1 MKKLWKS
8 GVALVLVCALMFTQ
22 FNTVNVFANTS
33 VQAEESET
41 KEQITVSVTVV
52 GDSVHGTEAHT
63 RFENW
68 LVNYKVT
75 VDKGAT
81 ADDAF
86 KKALESNGYS
96 YEKNSWNFYYSCG
109 YNLYIIYVLYFKKNA
124 VDLVA
129 IIAIIFL
136 MIANWG
142 VVLAVIGKFL
152 TILMPFIL
160 GFFFACFINPLVK
173 RVHSLLNRMKPG
185 KGAKIKKAFSVIIS
199 YVVVI
204 GVITVLLIYI
214 IPQIKESIGEL
225 GNTIQDGYQYMITH
239 QKELNE
245 KIPFIGLGGGI
256 EYIKEFAYK
265 KIMSN
270 GSEILPYVYHVSSSL
285 LTTSYNVLMGLV
297 ISIYI
302 ILDMKKLK
310 RSARKVVYALSPK
323 KKEQEVWQTMK
334 QCSHIFN
341 GFLIGKMIDSLIIG
355 ILCLIAMSILKL
367 PYALLLSL
375 IVCITN
381 MIPYFGPIIG
391 AIPGVMIYLFIDIR
405 YAFIFALM
413 ILILQQ
419 FDGLYLGP
427 KILGDQTGIKP
438 LWVIFGITVG
448 GAYFGVM
455 GMFLGVPVVA
465 VIMYLLQLFLDKKLK
480 KKNISTFDSK

>member
-1 MKKLWKS
+1 M
-8 GVALVLVCALMFTQ
+8 
-22 FNTVNVFANTS
+22 
-33 VQAEESET
+33 E
-41 KEQITVSVTVV
+41 
-52 GDSVHGTEAHT
+52 
-63 RFENW
+63 
-68 LVNYKVT
+68 
-75 VDKGAT
+75 
-81 ADDAF
+81 
-86 KKALESNGYS
+86 
-96 YEKNSWNFYYSCG
+96 
-109 YNLYIIYVLYFKKNA
+109 KKNKCLEILKTLVSNIWYIVA
-124 VDLVA
+124 LVA

-214 IPQIKESIGEL
+214 IPQIKASIGEL

>member
-1 MKKLWKS
+1 M
-8 GVALVLVCALMFTQ
+8 
-22 FNTVNVFANTS
+22 
-33 VQAEESET
+33 E
-41 KEQITVSVTVV
+41 
-52 GDSVHGTEAHT
+52 
-63 RFENW
+63 
-68 LVNYKVT
+68 
-75 VDKGAT
+75 
-81 ADDAF
+81 
-86 KKALESNGYS
+86 
-96 YEKNSWNFYYSCG
+96 
-109 YNLYIIYVLYFKKNA
+109 KKNKCLEILKTLVSNMWYIVA
-124 VDLVA
+124 LVA

-214 IPQIKESIGEL
+214 IPQIKASIGEL

-245 KIPFIGLGGGI
+245 KIPFIGIGGGI

-480 KKNISTFDSK
+480 KKDISTFDSK

>member
-1 MKKLWKS
+1 M
-8 GVALVLVCALMFTQ
+8 
-22 FNTVNVFANTS
+22 
-33 VQAEESET
+33 E
-41 KEQITVSVTVV
+41 
-52 GDSVHGTEAHT
+52 
-63 RFENW
+63 
-68 LVNYKVT
+68 
-75 VDKGAT
+75 
-81 ADDAF
+81 
-86 KKALESNGYS
+86 
-96 YEKNSWNFYYSCG
+96 
-109 YNLYIIYVLYFKKNA
+109 KKNKCLEILKTLVSNMWYIVA
-124 VDLVA
+124 LVA

-214 IPQIKESIGEL
+214 IPQIKASIGEL

-270 GSEILPYVYHVSSSL
+270 GSEIIPYVYHVSSSL
-285 LTTSYNVLMGLV
+285 LTMSYNVLMGLV

-323 KKEQEVWQTMK
+323 KKEQEVWETMK

>member
-1 MKKLWKS
+1 M
-8 GVALVLVCALMFTQ
+8 
-22 FNTVNVFANTS
+22 
-33 VQAEESET
+33 E
-41 KEQITVSVTVV
+41 
-52 GDSVHGTEAHT
+52 
-63 RFENW
+63 
-68 LVNYKVT
+68 
-75 VDKGAT
+75 
-81 ADDAF
+81 
-86 KKALESNGYS
+86 
-96 YEKNSWNFYYSCG
+96 
-109 YNLYIIYVLYFKKNA
+109 KKNKCLEILKTLVSNMWYIVA
-124 VDLVA
+124 LVA

-214 IPQIKESIGEL
+214 IPQIKASIGEL

-270 GSEILPYVYHVSSSL
+270 GSEIIPYVYHVSSSL

-323 KKEQEVWQTMK
+323 KKEQEVWETMK

-455 GMFLGVPVVA
+455 GMFLGVPIVA

>member
-1 MKKLWKS
+1 MEKKSKCLEILKTLVSNMWYI
-8 GVALVLVCALMFTQ
+8 VA
-22 FNTVNVFANTS
+22 
-33 VQAEESET
+33 
-41 KEQITVSVTVV
+41 
-52 GDSVHGTEAHT
+52 
-63 RFENW
+63 
-68 LVNYKVT
+68 
-75 VDKGAT
+75 
-81 ADDAF
+81 
-86 KKALESNGYS
+86 
-96 YEKNSWNFYYSCG
+96 
-109 YNLYIIYVLYFKKNA
+109 
-124 VDLVA
+124 LVA

-173 RVHSLLNRMKPG
+173 RVHSLLNRIKPG

-214 IPQIKESIGEL
+214 IPQIKASIGEL

-270 GSEILPYVYHVSSSL
+270 SSEILPYVYHVSSSL

-323 KKEQEVWQTMK
+323 KKEQEVWETMK

-427 KILGDQTGIKP
+427 KILGDQMGIKP

-480 KKNISTFDSK
+480 RKNISTFDSK

>member
-1 MKKLWKS
+1 M
-8 GVALVLVCALMFTQ
+8 
-22 FNTVNVFANTS
+22 
-33 VQAEESET
+33 E
-41 KEQITVSVTVV
+41 
-52 GDSVHGTEAHT
+52 
-63 RFENW
+63 
-68 LVNYKVT
+68 
-75 VDKGAT
+75 
-81 ADDAF
+81 
-86 KKALESNGYS
+86 
-96 YEKNSWNFYYSCG
+96 
-109 YNLYIIYVLYFKKNA
+109 KKNKCLEILKTLVSNMWYIVA
-124 VDLVA
+124 LVA

-214 IPQIKESIGEL
+214 IPQIKASIGEL

-270 GSEILPYVYHVSSSL
+270 GSEIIPYVYHVSSSL
-285 LTTSYNVLMGLV
+285 LTMSYNVLMGLV

-323 KKEQEVWQTMK
+323 KKEQEVWETIK

>member
-1 MKKLWKS
+1 M
-8 GVALVLVCALMFTQ
+8 
-22 FNTVNVFANTS
+22 
-33 VQAEESET
+33 E
-41 KEQITVSVTVV
+41 
-52 GDSVHGTEAHT
+52 
-63 RFENW
+63 
-68 LVNYKVT
+68 
-75 VDKGAT
+75 
-81 ADDAF
+81 
-86 KKALESNGYS
+86 
-96 YEKNSWNFYYSCG
+96 
-109 YNLYIIYVLYFKKNA
+109 KKNKCLEILKTLVSNMWYIVA
-124 VDLVA
+124 LVA

-173 RVHSLLNRMKPG
+173 RVHSLLNRIKPG

-199 YVVVI
+199 YVIVI

-214 IPQIKESIGEL
+214 IPQIKASIGEL

-323 KKEQEVWQTMK
+323 KKEQEVWETMK

>member
-1 MKKLWKS
+1 M
-8 GVALVLVCALMFTQ
+8 
-22 FNTVNVFANTS
+22 
-33 VQAEESET
+33 E
-41 KEQITVSVTVV
+41 
-52 GDSVHGTEAHT
+52 
-63 RFENW
+63 
-68 LVNYKVT
+68 
-75 VDKGAT
+75 
-81 ADDAF
+81 
-86 KKALESNGYS
+86 
-96 YEKNSWNFYYSCG
+96 
-109 YNLYIIYVLYFKKNA
+109 KKNKCLEILKTLVSNMWYIVA
-124 VDLVA
+124 LVA

-214 IPQIKESIGEL
+214 IPQIKASIGEL

-270 GSEILPYVYHVSSSL
+270 GSEILSYVYHVSSSL

>member
-1 MKKLWKS
+1 M
-8 GVALVLVCALMFTQ
+8 
-22 FNTVNVFANTS
+22 
-33 VQAEESET
+33 E
-41 KEQITVSVTVV
+41 
-52 GDSVHGTEAHT
+52 
-63 RFENW
+63 
-68 LVNYKVT
+68 
-75 VDKGAT
+75 
-81 ADDAF
+81 
-86 KKALESNGYS
+86 
-96 YEKNSWNFYYSCG
+96 
-109 YNLYIIYVLYFKKNA
+109 KKNKCLEILKTLVSNMWYIVA
-124 VDLVA
+124 LVA

-381 MIPYFGPIIG
+381 MIPYFGPLIG

>member
-1 MKKLWKS
+1 M
-8 GVALVLVCALMFTQ
+8 
-22 FNTVNVFANTS
+22 
-33 VQAEESET
+33 E
-41 KEQITVSVTVV
+41 
-52 GDSVHGTEAHT
+52 
-63 RFENW
+63 
-68 LVNYKVT
+68 
-75 VDKGAT
+75 
-81 ADDAF
+81 
-86 KKALESNGYS
+86 
-96 YEKNSWNFYYSCG
+96 
-109 YNLYIIYVLYFKKNA
+109 KKNKCLEILKTLVSNMWYIVA
-124 VDLVA
+124 LVA

-270 GSEILPYVYHVSSSL
+270 GSEIIPYVYHVSSSL

-323 KKEQEVWQTMK
+323 KKEQEVWETMK

>member
-1 MKKLWKS
+1 MEKKNKCLEILKT
-8 GVALVLVCALMFTQ
+8 LV
-22 FNTVNVFANTS
+22 
-33 VQAEESET
+33 
-41 KEQITVSVTVV
+41 
-52 GDSVHGTEAHT
+52 
-63 RFENW
+63 
-68 LVNYKVT
+68 
-75 VDKGAT
+75 
-81 ADDAF
+81 
-86 KKALESNGYS
+86 SNM
-96 YEKNSWNFYYSCG
+96 W
-109 YNLYIIYVLYFKKNA
+109 YIIA
-124 VDLVA
+124 LVA

>member
-1 MKKLWKS
+1 MEKKSKCLEILKTLVSNMWYI
-8 GVALVLVCALMFTQ
+8 VA
-22 FNTVNVFANTS
+22 
-33 VQAEESET
+33 
-41 KEQITVSVTVV
+41 
-52 GDSVHGTEAHT
+52 
-63 RFENW
+63 
-68 LVNYKVT
+68 
-75 VDKGAT
+75 
-81 ADDAF
+81 
-86 KKALESNGYS
+86 
-96 YEKNSWNFYYSCG
+96 
-109 YNLYIIYVLYFKKNA
+109 
-124 VDLVA
+124 LVA

-173 RVHSLLNRMKPG
+173 RVHSLLNRIKPG

-199 YVVVI
+199 YVIVI

-214 IPQIKESIGEL
+214 IPQIKASIGEL

-323 KKEQEVWQTMK
+323 KKEQEVWETMK

>member
-1 MKKLWKS
+1 MKKKNKCLEILKTLVSNMWYI
-8 GVALVLVCALMFTQ
+8 VA
-22 FNTVNVFANTS
+22 
-33 VQAEESET
+33 
-41 KEQITVSVTVV
+41 
-52 GDSVHGTEAHT
+52 
-63 RFENW
+63 
-68 LVNYKVT
+68 
-75 VDKGAT
+75 
-81 ADDAF
+81 
-86 KKALESNGYS
+86 
-96 YEKNSWNFYYSCG
+96 
-109 YNLYIIYVLYFKKNA
+109 
-124 VDLVA
+124 LVA

-214 IPQIKESIGEL
+214 IPQIKASIGEL

-270 GSEILPYVYHVSSSL
+270 GSEIIPYVYHVSSSL

-323 KKEQEVWQTMK
+323 KKEQEVWETMK

>member
-1 MKKLWKS
+1 M
-8 GVALVLVCALMFTQ
+8 
-22 FNTVNVFANTS
+22 
-33 VQAEESET
+33 E
-41 KEQITVSVTVV
+41 
-52 GDSVHGTEAHT
+52 
-63 RFENW
+63 
-68 LVNYKVT
+68 
-75 VDKGAT
+75 
-81 ADDAF
+81 
-86 KKALESNGYS
+86 
-96 YEKNSWNFYYSCG
+96 
-109 YNLYIIYVLYFKKNA
+109 KKNKCLEILKTLVSNMWYIVA
-124 VDLVA
+124 LVA

-173 RVHSLLNRMKPG
+173 RVHSLLNQIKPG

>member
-1 MKKLWKS
+1 M
-8 GVALVLVCALMFTQ
+8 
-22 FNTVNVFANTS
+22 
-33 VQAEESET
+33 E
-41 KEQITVSVTVV
+41 
-52 GDSVHGTEAHT
+52 
-63 RFENW
+63 
-68 LVNYKVT
+68 
-75 VDKGAT
+75 
-81 ADDAF
+81 
-86 KKALESNGYS
+86 
-96 YEKNSWNFYYSCG
+96 
-109 YNLYIIYVLYFKKNA
+109 KKNKCLEILKTLVSNMWYIVA
-124 VDLVA
+124 LVA

-214 IPQIKESIGEL
+214 IPQIKASICEL

-270 GSEILPYVYHVSSSL
+270 GSEIIPYVYHVSSSL

-323 KKEQEVWQTMK
+323 KKEQEVWETMK

>member
-1 MKKLWKS
+1 M
-8 GVALVLVCALMFTQ
+8 
-22 FNTVNVFANTS
+22 
-33 VQAEESET
+33 E
-41 KEQITVSVTVV
+41 
-52 GDSVHGTEAHT
+52 
-63 RFENW
+63 
-68 LVNYKVT
+68 
-75 VDKGAT
+75 
-81 ADDAF
+81 
-86 KKALESNGYS
+86 
-96 YEKNSWNFYYSCG
+96 
-109 YNLYIIYVLYFKKNA
+109 KKNKCLEILKTLVSNMWYIVA
-124 VDLVA
+124 LVA

-375 IVCITN
+375 IV
-381 MIPYFGPIIG
+381 
-391 AIPGVMIYLFIDIR
+391 DIR

-465 VIMYLLQLFLDKKLK
+465 VIMYLWIK
-480 KKNISTFDSK
+480 S

>member
-1 MKKLWKS
+1 M
-8 GVALVLVCALMFTQ
+8 
-22 FNTVNVFANTS
+22 
-33 VQAEESET
+33 E
-41 KEQITVSVTVV
+41 
-52 GDSVHGTEAHT
+52 
-63 RFENW
+63 
-68 LVNYKVT
+68 
-75 VDKGAT
+75 
-81 ADDAF
+81 
-86 KKALESNGYS
+86 
-96 YEKNSWNFYYSCG
+96 
-109 YNLYIIYVLYFKKNA
+109 KKNKCLEILKTLVSNMWYIVA
-124 VDLVA
+124 LVA

-173 RVHSLLNRMKPG
+173 RVHSLLNRIKPG

-225 GNTIQDGYQYMITH
+225 GKTIQDGYQYMITH

-323 KKEQEVWQTMK
+323 KKEQEVWETMK

>member
-1 MKKLWKS
+1 M
-8 GVALVLVCALMFTQ
+8 
-22 FNTVNVFANTS
+22 
-33 VQAEESET
+33 E
-41 KEQITVSVTVV
+41 
-52 GDSVHGTEAHT
+52 
-63 RFENW
+63 
-68 LVNYKVT
+68 
-75 VDKGAT
+75 
-81 ADDAF
+81 
-86 KKALESNGYS
+86 
-96 YEKNSWNFYYSCG
+96 
-109 YNLYIIYVLYFKKNA
+109 KKNKCLEILKTLVSNMWYIVA
-124 VDLVA
+124 LVA

-142 VVLAVIGKFL
+142 VVLVVIGKFL

-214 IPQIKESIGEL
+214 IPQIKASIGEL

-270 GSEILPYVYHVSSSL
+270 GSEIIPYVYHVSSSL

-323 KKEQEVWQTMK
+323 KKEQEVWETMK

>member
-1 MKKLWKS
+1 M
-8 GVALVLVCALMFTQ
+8 
-22 FNTVNVFANTS
+22 
-33 VQAEESET
+33 E
-41 KEQITVSVTVV
+41 
-52 GDSVHGTEAHT
+52 
-63 RFENW
+63 
-68 LVNYKVT
+68 
-75 VDKGAT
+75 
-81 ADDAF
+81 
-86 KKALESNGYS
+86 
-96 YEKNSWNFYYSCG
+96 
-109 YNLYIIYVLYFKKNA
+109 KKNKCLEILKTLVSNMWYIVA
-124 VDLVA
+124 LVA

-214 IPQIKESIGEL
+214 IPQIKASIGEL

>member
-1 MKKLWKS
+1 M
-8 GVALVLVCALMFTQ
+8 
-22 FNTVNVFANTS
+22 
-33 VQAEESET
+33 E
-41 KEQITVSVTVV
+41 
-52 GDSVHGTEAHT
+52 
-63 RFENW
+63 
-68 LVNYKVT
+68 
-75 VDKGAT
+75 
-81 ADDAF
+81 
-86 KKALESNGYS
+86 
-96 YEKNSWNFYYSCG
+96 
-109 YNLYIIYVLYFKKNA
+109 KKNKCLEILKTLVSNMWYIVA
-124 VDLVA
+124 LVA

-173 RVHSLLNRMKPG
+173 RVHSLLNRIKPG

-245 KIPFIGLGGGI
+245 KIPFIGLGRGI

>member
-1 MKKLWKS
+1 M
-8 GVALVLVCALMFTQ
+8 
-22 FNTVNVFANTS
+22 
-33 VQAEESET
+33 E
-41 KEQITVSVTVV
+41 
-52 GDSVHGTEAHT
+52 
-63 RFENW
+63 
-68 LVNYKVT
+68 
-75 VDKGAT
+75 
-81 ADDAF
+81 
-86 KKALESNGYS
+86 
-96 YEKNSWNFYYSCG
+96 
-109 YNLYIIYVLYFKKNA
+109 KKNKCLEILKTLVSNMWYIVA
-124 VDLVA
+124 LVA

-142 VVLAVIGKFL
+142 VVLAVIGEFL

>member
-1 MKKLWKS
+1 M
-8 GVALVLVCALMFTQ
+8 
-22 FNTVNVFANTS
+22 
-33 VQAEESET
+33 E
-41 KEQITVSVTVV
+41 
-52 GDSVHGTEAHT
+52 
-63 RFENW
+63 
-68 LVNYKVT
+68 
-75 VDKGAT
+75 
-81 ADDAF
+81 
-86 KKALESNGYS
+86 
-96 YEKNSWNFYYSCG
+96 
-109 YNLYIIYVLYFKKNA
+109 KKNKCLEILKTLVSNMWYIVA
-124 VDLVA
+124 LVA

-341 GFLIGKMIDSLIIG
+341 GFLVGKMIDSLIIG

>member
-1 MKKLWKS
+1 
-8 GVALVLVCALMFTQ
+8 
-22 FNTVNVFANTS
+22 
-33 VQAEESET
+33 
-41 KEQITVSVTVV
+41 
-52 GDSVHGTEAHT
+52 
-63 RFENW
+63 
-68 LVNYKVT
+68 
-75 VDKGAT
+75 
-81 ADDAF
+81 
-86 KKALESNGYS
+86 
-96 YEKNSWNFYYSCG
+96 
-109 YNLYIIYVLYFKKNA
+109 
-124 VDLVA
+124 
-129 IIAIIFL
+129 

-214 IPQIKESIGEL
+214 IPQIKASIGEL

-270 GSEILPYVYHVSSSL
+270 GSEIIPYVYHVSSSL

-323 KKEQEVWQTMK
+323 KKEQEVWETMK

>member
-1 MKKLWKS
+1 M
-8 GVALVLVCALMFTQ
+8 
-22 FNTVNVFANTS
+22 
-33 VQAEESET
+33 E
-41 KEQITVSVTVV
+41 
-52 GDSVHGTEAHT
+52 
-63 RFENW
+63 
-68 LVNYKVT
+68 
-75 VDKGAT
+75 
-81 ADDAF
+81 
-86 KKALESNGYS
+86 
-96 YEKNSWNFYYSCG
+96 
-109 YNLYIIYVLYFKKNA
+109 KKNKCLEILKTLVSNMWYIVA
-124 VDLVA
+124 LVA

-173 RVHSLLNRMKPG
+173 RVHSMLNRMKPG

-214 IPQIKESIGEL
+214 IPQIKASIGEL

>member
-1 MKKLWKS
+1 M
-8 GVALVLVCALMFTQ
+8 
-22 FNTVNVFANTS
+22 
-33 VQAEESET
+33 E
-41 KEQITVSVTVV
+41 
-52 GDSVHGTEAHT
+52 
-63 RFENW
+63 
-68 LVNYKVT
+68 
-75 VDKGAT
+75 
-81 ADDAF
+81 
-86 KKALESNGYS
+86 
-96 YEKNSWNFYYSCG
+96 
-109 YNLYIIYVLYFKKNA
+109 KKNKCLEILKTLVSNMWYIVA
-124 VDLVA
+124 LVA

-214 IPQIKESIGEL
+214 IPQIKASIGEL

-270 GSEILPYVYHVSSSL
+270 GSEIIPYVYHVSSSL
-285 LTTSYNVLMGLV
+285 LMMSYNVLMGLV

-323 KKEQEVWQTMK
+323 KKEQEVWETMK

>member
-1 MKKLWKS
+1 M
-8 GVALVLVCALMFTQ
+8 
-22 FNTVNVFANTS
+22 
-33 VQAEESET
+33 E
-41 KEQITVSVTVV
+41 
-52 GDSVHGTEAHT
+52 
-63 RFENW
+63 
-68 LVNYKVT
+68 
-75 VDKGAT
+75 
-81 ADDAF
+81 
-86 KKALESNGYS
+86 
-96 YEKNSWNFYYSCG
+96 
-109 YNLYIIYVLYFKKNA
+109 KKNKCLEILKTLVSNMWYIVA
-124 VDLVA
+124 LVA

-214 IPQIKESIGEL
+214 IPQIKASIGEL

-270 GSEILPYVYHVSSSL
+270 GSEIIPYVYHVSTSL

-323 KKEQEVWQTMK
+323 KKEQEVWETMK

>member
-1 MKKLWKS
+1 M
-8 GVALVLVCALMFTQ
+8 
-22 FNTVNVFANTS
+22 
-33 VQAEESET
+33 E
-41 KEQITVSVTVV
+41 
-52 GDSVHGTEAHT
+52 
-63 RFENW
+63 
-68 LVNYKVT
+68 
-75 VDKGAT
+75 
-81 ADDAF
+81 
-86 KKALESNGYS
+86 
-96 YEKNSWNFYYSCG
+96 
-109 YNLYIIYVLYFKKNA
+109 KKNKCLEILKTLVSNMWYIVA
-124 VDLVA
+124 LVA

-173 RVHSLLNRMKPG
+173 RVHSLLNQMKPG
-185 KGAKIKKAFSVIIS
+185 KGAKIKKAFSVIVS

-214 IPQIKESIGEL
+214 IPQIKASIGEL

>member
-1 MKKLWKS
+1 M
-8 GVALVLVCALMFTQ
+8 
-22 FNTVNVFANTS
+22 
-33 VQAEESET
+33 E
-41 KEQITVSVTVV
+41 
-52 GDSVHGTEAHT
+52 
-63 RFENW
+63 
-68 LVNYKVT
+68 
-75 VDKGAT
+75 
-81 ADDAF
+81 
-86 KKALESNGYS
+86 
-96 YEKNSWNFYYSCG
+96 
-109 YNLYIIYVLYFKKNA
+109 KKNKCLEILRTLVSNMWYIVA
-124 VDLVA
+124 LVA

-214 IPQIKESIGEL
+214 IPQIKASIGEL

-270 GSEILPYVYHVSSSL
+270 GSEIIPYVYHVSSSL
-285 LTTSYNVLMGLV
+285 LTMSYNVLMGLV

-323 KKEQEVWQTMK
+323 KKEQEVWETMK

>member
-1 MKKLWKS
+1 M
-8 GVALVLVCALMFTQ
+8 
-22 FNTVNVFANTS
+22 
-33 VQAEESET
+33 E
-41 KEQITVSVTVV
+41 
-52 GDSVHGTEAHT
+52 
-63 RFENW
+63 
-68 LVNYKVT
+68 
-75 VDKGAT
+75 
-81 ADDAF
+81 
-86 KKALESNGYS
+86 
-96 YEKNSWNFYYSCG
+96 
-109 YNLYIIYVLYFKKNA
+109 KKNKCLEILKTLVSNMWYIVA
-124 VDLVA
+124 LVA

-214 IPQIKESIGEL
+214 IPQIKASIGEL

-270 GSEILPYVYHVSSSL
+270 GSEIIPYVYHVSSSL
-285 LTTSYNVLMGLV
+285 LTMSYNVLMGIV

-323 KKEQEVWQTMK
+323 KKEQEVWETMK

>member
-1 MKKLWKS
+1 M
-8 GVALVLVCALMFTQ
+8 
-22 FNTVNVFANTS
+22 
-33 VQAEESET
+33 E
-41 KEQITVSVTVV
+41 
-52 GDSVHGTEAHT
+52 
-63 RFENW
+63 
-68 LVNYKVT
+68 
-75 VDKGAT
+75 
-81 ADDAF
+81 
-86 KKALESNGYS
+86 
-96 YEKNSWNFYYSCG
+96 
-109 YNLYIIYVLYFKKNA
+109 KKNKCLEILKTLVSNMWYIVA
-124 VDLVA
+124 LVA
-129 IIAIIFL
+129 IIAIILL

-142 VVLAVIGKFL
+142 DVLAVIGKFL

-214 IPQIKESIGEL
+214 IPQIKASIGEL
-225 GNTIQDGYQYMITH
+225 GNTVQDGYQYMITH

-413 ILILQQ
+413 ILNLQQ

-480 KKNISTFDSK
+480 KKDISTFDSK

>member
-1 MKKLWKS
+1 M
-8 GVALVLVCALMFTQ
+8 
-22 FNTVNVFANTS
+22 
-33 VQAEESET
+33 E
-41 KEQITVSVTVV
+41 
-52 GDSVHGTEAHT
+52 
-63 RFENW
+63 
-68 LVNYKVT
+68 
-75 VDKGAT
+75 
-81 ADDAF
+81 
-86 KKALESNGYS
+86 
-96 YEKNSWNFYYSCG
+96 
-109 YNLYIIYVLYFKKNA
+109 KKNKCLEILKTLVSNMWYIVA
-124 VDLVA
+124 LVA

-245 KIPFIGLGGGI
+245 KIPFIWIGGGI

>member
-1 MKKLWKS
+1 M
-8 GVALVLVCALMFTQ
+8 
-22 FNTVNVFANTS
+22 
-33 VQAEESET
+33 E
-41 KEQITVSVTVV
+41 
-52 GDSVHGTEAHT
+52 
-63 RFENW
+63 
-68 LVNYKVT
+68 
-75 VDKGAT
+75 
-81 ADDAF
+81 
-86 KKALESNGYS
+86 
-96 YEKNSWNFYYSCG
+96 
-109 YNLYIIYVLYFKKNA
+109 KKNKCLEILKTLVSNMWYIVA
-124 VDLVA
+124 LVA

-310 RSARKVVYALSPK
+310 RSARKVVYAQSPK